1 MLIFGQGGGGASG
14 GLFGLIGATVAFG
27 VRTPTRFGGAVK
39 AQAIQ
44 WAVYGLVMSFM
55 LKGSNTA
62 HIGGAIA
69 GFLVGLAVGP
79 DEPTRERDRLVQG
92 VLAWC
97 CIAIVVVSLLLMA
110 LDVPHVPIRWE

>member
-1 MLIFGQGGGGASG
+1 
-14 GLFGLIGATVAFG
+14 
-27 VRTPTRFGGAVK
+27 VK